1 MKIDKR
7 YFMKYNIIIALILV
21 NITNLILK
29 NIINKRGEVMSITV
43 EFLFQIFNT
52 LILSLIPIGLVLVI
66 IMFIT
71 KHKSTNKKI
80 SELENRI
87 NKLENK

>member
-1 MKIDKR
+1 
-7 YFMKYNIIIALILV
+7 MKYNIIIALILV

-71 KHKSTNKKI
+71 KHKSTNKKF

>member
-1 MKIDKR
+1 
-7 YFMKYNIIIALILV
+7 
-21 NITNLILK
+21 
-29 NIINKRGEVMSITV
+29 MSITV

-80 SELENRI
+80 SEL
-87 NKLENK
+87 

>member
-1 MKIDKR
+1 
-7 YFMKYNIIIALILV
+7 MKYNIIIVSILA

-29 NIINKRGEVMSITV
+29 NIINKRGEVMYITV

>member
-1 MKIDKR
+1 
-7 YFMKYNIIIALILV
+7 MKYNIIIALILV

-71 KHKSTNKKI
+71 PPPSTQKKT
-80 SELENRI
+80 SELDNRI

>member
-1 MKIDKR
+1 
-7 YFMKYNIIIALILV
+7 
-21 NITNLILK
+21 
-29 NIINKRGEVMSITV
+29 MSITV

-52 LILSLIPIGLVLVI
+52 LILSLIPIALVI
-66 IMFIT
+66 FIITLTT

-87 NKLENK
+87 NELENK

>member
-1 MKIDKR
+1 
-7 YFMKYNIIIALILV
+7 MKYNIIIALILV

-71 KHKSTNKKI
+71 KHKSTKKKI